1 MRIILSPLLTTIVT
15 TLALGLTAGTA
26 APAAP
31 AHKVAVVTTLNVLA
45 GITREVGGDRVEVT
59 SLAKPNQDPH
69 TLVAKPTY
77 KVLAKNAGLFVELGL
92 GLDIWGSAVTDASGN
107 PEIQTGQKGRVIASE
122 GIETK
127 ELPATLSKAWGDIH
141 PYGNPHVWLDPVNA
155 KQIAVNIAAGLTRV
169 DPAGRD
175 VYAANLKAFSAKIDD
190 ALYGHALVEEYG
202 ASKLERLSRRNE
214 LIEYLKT
221 KGTYG
226 KLGGWLKQAEPLR
239 GLKIVT
245 YHKTW
250 VYFCDR
256 FGIQIRGEIEEKPGI
271 PPSQDYLASLIEKIK
286 SDGIKVIFIDTIYP
300 TKDGEFVAGKT
311 GVKIVSSPI
320 DLGGVPGTDT
330 YFALIG
336 TLLDR
341 VVAASGAASG
351 AAAK

>member
-1 MRIILSPLLTTIVT
+1 MRTIIASIIRSTIRS
-15 TLALGLTAGTA
+15 LAVALIATSATASAA
-26 APAAP
+26 APA
-31 AHKVAVVTTLNVLA
+31 KKLAVVTTLNVLA
-45 GITREVGGDRVEVT
+45 GVAREVGGDRVIVT
-59 SLAKPNQDPH
+59 ALAKPNQDPH
-69 TLVAKPTY
+69 TLVAKPTF
-77 KVLAKNAGLFVELGL
+77 KVLAKNANLFVEIGL

-107 PEIQTGQKGRVIASE
+107 PDIQTGQKGRVIASE

-141 PYGNPHVWLDPVNA
+141 PYGNPHVWLDPVNVKA
-155 KQIAVNIAAGLTRV
+155 IAANIAAGLVRV
-169 DPAGRD
+169 DPEGKD
-175 VYAANLKAFSAKIDD
+175 VYAANLKTFSAKIDD

-214 LIEYLKT
+214 LIDYLKT

-226 KLGGWLKQAEPLR
+226 KLGGWLKQAEALR
-239 GLKIVT
+239 GLKIIT

-256 FGIQIRGEIEEKPGI
+256 FGLQIRGEVEEKPGI
-271 PPSQDYLASLIEKIK
+271 PPSQDYLAALIKKIQ
-286 SDGIKVIFIDTIYP
+286 SDGIKVLFIDTIYP
-300 TKDGEFVAGKT
+300 TKDGEFLAAKT
-311 GVKIVSSPI
+311 GAKIVSSPI
-320 DLGGVPGTDT
+320 DIGGAPNTDT

-341 VVAASGAASG
+341 IL

>member
-1 MRIILSPLLTTIVT
+1 MRIHMSSIVSA
-15 TLALGLTAGTA
+15 LAVALVATSAAAA
-26 APAAP
+26 APP
-31 AHKVAVVTTLNVLA
+31 AKKVSVVTTLNILA
-45 GITREVGGDRVEVT
+45 SVTREIGGNRVDVT
-59 SLAKPNQDPH
+59 ALAKPNQDPH
-69 TLVAKPTY
+69 TLVAKPTF
-77 KVLAKNAGLFVELGL
+77 KVLAKNADLFVELGL

-107 PEIQTGQKGRVIASE
+107 PGIQTGQKGRAIASE

-155 KQIAVNIAAGLTRV
+155 KQLAANIAAGLGRV
-169 DPAGRD
+169 DPEGKD
-175 VYAANLKAFSAKIDD
+175 VYAANLKAFDTKIDD

-202 ASKLERLSRRNE
+202 ASRLERLSRRNE
-214 LIEYLKT
+214 LIDYLKA

-226 KLGGWLKQAEPLR
+226 KLGGWLKQAEALR
-239 GLKIVT
+239 GLKIIT

-256 FGIQIRGEIEEKPGI
+256 FGLEIRGELEEKPGI
-271 PPSQDYLASLIEKIK
+271 PPSQDYLAQLIKKVQSE
-286 SDGIKVIFIDTIYP
+286 GIKVIFIDTIYP

-311 GVKIVSSPI
+311 GAKIVSSPI
-320 DLGGVPGTDT
+320 DVGGAPGTDS

-336 TLLDR
+336 TLIERTL
-341 VVAASGAASG
+341 

>member
-1 MRIILSPLLTTIVT
+1 MRIIPTTLLT
-15 TLALGLTAGTA
+15 TLALGLAAGSA

-31 AHKVAVVTTLNVLA
+31 AKKVNVVTTLNVLA
-45 GITREVGGDRVEVT
+45 GVAREVGGDRVVAS
-59 SLAKPNQDPH
+59 SLARPNQDPH
-69 TLVAKPTY
+69 TLVAKPTF
-77 KVLAKNAGLFVELGL
+77 KVMAEHADLFVELGL

-107 PEIQTGQKGRVIASE
+107 PNIQTGQKGRVIASE

-141 PYGNPHVWLDPVNA
+141 PYGNPHVWLDPVNV
-155 KQIAVNIAAGLTRV
+155 KQIAANIAAGLTRV
-169 DPAGRD
+169 DPAGKD
-175 VYAANLKAFSAKIDD
+175 TYAANLKAFSVKIDD

-214 LIEYLKT
+214 LIDYLKA

-239 GLKIVT
+239 GLKIIT

-271 PPSQDYLASLIEKIK
+271 PPSQDYLASLIAKIK
-286 SDGIKVIFIDTIYP
+286 SEGIKVIFIDTIYP
-300 TKDGEFVAGKT
+300 TKDGEFLAGKT
-311 GVKIVSSPI
+311 GAKIVSSPI
-320 DLGGVPGTDT
+320 DLGGAPNTDT

-341 VVAASGAASG
+341 IL
-351 AAAK
+351 AAAR

>member
-1 MRIILSPLLTTIVT
+1 MRTVVITIL
-15 TLALGLTAGTA
+15 LALMTGTA

-31 AHKVAVVTTLNVLA
+31 KKVQVVTTLNVLA
-45 GITREVGGDRVEVT
+45 AVTREVGGDRVSVS

-77 KVLAKNAGLFVELGL
+77 KLAAKNADLFVELGL

-107 PEIQTGQKGRVIASE
+107 PNIQTGQKGRVVASE

-141 PYGNPHVWLDPVNA
+141 PQGNPHVWLDPVNV
-155 KQIAVNIAAGLTRV
+155 KTIAANIAAGLVRV
-169 DPAGRD
+169 DPAGKD
-175 VYAANLKAFSAKIDD
+175 AYAANLKAFQAKIDD

-214 LIEYLKT
+214 LIDYLKS
-221 KGTYG
+221 KGTYA
-226 KLGGWLKQAEPLR
+226 KLGGWLKQAEGLR
-239 GLKIVT
+239 GLKIIT

-250 VYFCDR
+250 IYFTDR
-256 FGIQIRGEIEEKPGI
+256 FGLEIRGEIEEKPGI
-271 PPSQDYLASLIEKIK
+271 PPSQDYLATLIKKIQ
-286 SDGIKVIFIDTIYP
+286 SDGIKVLFIDTIYP
-300 TKDGEFVAGKT
+300 QKDGTYIAGKT
-311 GVKIVSSPI
+311 GAKIVSSPI
-320 DLGGVPGTDT
+320 DVGGAPGTDT
-330 YFALIG
+330 YFQLIG

-341 VVAASGAASG
+341 IS

>member
-1 MRIILSPLLTTIVT
+1 MRTLTLSVIAA
-15 TLALGLTAGTA
+15 LAVALSATPAGVA
-26 APAAP
+26 AGPK
-31 AHKVAVVTTLNVLA
+31 KVAVVTTLNVLA
-45 GITREVGGDRVEVT
+45 GITREVGGDRVSVT
-59 SLAKPNQDPH
+59 ALAKPNQDPH
-69 TLVAKPTY
+69 TLVAKPTF
-77 KVLAKNAGLFVELGL
+77 KVLAKNADLFVELGL

-107 PEIQTGQKGRVIASE
+107 PGIQTGQKGRVIATE

-155 KQIAVNIAAGLTRV
+155 KQIAANVAAGLSRV
-169 DPAGRD
+169 DPDGKDA
-175 VYAANLKAFSAKIDD
+175 YAANLKAFDAKIDD

-214 LIEYLKT
+214 LIDYLKT

-226 KLGGWLKQAEPLR
+226 KLGGWLKQAEGLR
-239 GLKIVT
+239 GLKIIT

-256 FGIQIRGEIEEKPGI
+256 FGLEIRGEVEEKPGI
-271 PPSQDYLASLIEKIK
+271 PPSQSYLASLGDKIK
-286 SDGIKVIFIDTIYP
+286 SEGIKVIFIDTIYP
-300 TKDGEFVAGKT
+300 TKDGDFLAAKT
-311 GVKIVSSPI
+311 SAKIVSSPI
-320 DLGGVPGTDT
+320 DLGGAPNTET
-330 YFALIG
+330 YFSLIG

-341 VVAASGAASG
+341 IL

>member
-1 MRIILSPLLTTIVT
+1 MRTIIGSLIAA
-15 TLALGLTAGTA
+15 LAVALTATPAVVA
-26 APAAP
+26 AGPK
-31 AHKVAVVTTLNVLA
+31 KVSVVTTLNVLA
-45 GITREVGGDRVEVT
+45 GITREIGHDRVSVT
-59 SLAKPNQDPH
+59 ALAKPNQDPH
-69 TLVAKPTY
+69 TLVAKPTF
-77 KVLAKNAGLFVELGL
+77 KVLAKNADLFVELGL

-141 PYGNPHVWLDPVNA
+141 PYGNPHVWLDPVSV
-155 KQIAVNIAAGLTRV
+155 KQVAANIAAGLTRV
-169 DPAGRD
+169 DPDGKD
-175 VYAANLKAFSAKIDD
+175 VYAANLKEFNTRIDD

-214 LIEYLKT
+214 LIDYLKT

-226 KLGGWLKQAEPLR
+226 KLGGWLKQAEGLR
-239 GLKIVT
+239 GLKIIT

-256 FGIQIRGEIEEKPGI
+256 FGLQIRGEVEEKPGI
-271 PPSQDYLASLIEKIK
+271 PPSQDYLATLIKKIQGE
-286 SDGIKVIFIDTIYP
+286 GIKVIFIDTIYP
-300 TKDGEFVAGKT
+300 TKDGDFLAAKT
-311 GVKIVSSPI
+311 GAKIVSSPI
-320 DLGGVPGTDT
+320 DIGGAPNTDS
-330 YFALIG
+330 YFSLIG

-341 VVAASGAASG
+341 IL

>member
-1 MRIILSPLLTTIVT
+1 MRTVIITVLLAVMT
-15 TLALGLTAGTA
+15 GTA

-31 AHKVAVVTTLNVLA
+31 KKVQVVTTLNVLA
-45 GITREVGGDRVEVT
+45 AVTREVGGDRVSV
-59 SLAKPNQDPH
+59 SALAKPNQDPH

-77 KVLAKNAGLFVELGL
+77 KVAAKNADLFVELGL

-107 PEIQTGQKGRVIASE
+107 PNIQTGQKGRVVASE

-141 PYGNPHVWLDPVNA
+141 PQGNPHVWLDPVNV
-155 KQIAVNIAAGLTRV
+155 KTIAANIAAGLTRV
-169 DPAGRD
+169 DPAGKD
-175 VYAANLKAFSAKIDD
+175 VYAANLKAFQAKIDD

-214 LIEYLKT
+214 LIDYLKS

-226 KLGGWLKQAEPLR
+226 KLGGWLKQAEALR
-239 GLKIVT
+239 GLKIIT

-250 VYFCDR
+250 IYFTDR
-256 FGIQIRGEIEEKPGI
+256 FGMDIRGEVEEKPGI
-271 PPSQDYLASLIEKIK
+271 PPSQDYLATLIKKIQ
-286 SDGIKVIFIDTIYP
+286 SDGIKVLFIDTIYP
-300 TKDGEFVAGKT
+300 QKDGAYIAGKT
-311 GVKIVSSPI
+311 GAKIVASPI
-320 DLGGVPGTDT
+320 DVGGAPGTDT
-330 YFALIG
+330 YFQLIG

-341 VVAASGAASG
+341 IA